1 MAEARP
7 VNQAAMD
14 RHQREQAGQDA
25 PGWGMSQAA
34 ANEAAVA
41 PAKPLFLGGKTYA
54 ISPPTLSIMASIGS
68 VARRHCEAMSPL
80 AALLHDPAWKELSPE
95 LQREC
100 AREATRAQIGGQ
112 RTVDQ
117 FDLTDQ
123 MLSNPE
129 VLAFA
134 IWCCALRNH
143 PGLTLEEIR
152 SGINPG
158 NAAEVFINFDDASG
172 MLALGGSAGASGLVA
187 SSTPEASSS
196 KAAANPSAA

>member
-1 MAEARP
+1 MAGW
-7 VNQAAMD
+7 QLD
-14 RHQREQAGQDA
+14 RQ
-25 PGWGMSQAA
+25 A
-34 ANEAAVA
+34 ANEAAAA
-41 PAKPLFLGGKTYA
+41 PVKPLFLGGKVYA

-68 VARRHCEAMSPL
+68 VARRHCEAMTPL
-80 AALLHDPAWKELSPE
+80 AALLHDSAWKELPLD

-134 IWCCALRNH
+134 VWCCALRNH
-143 PGLTLEEIR
+143 PGLALEEIR
-152 SGINPG
+152 AAITPE
-158 NAAEVFINFDDASG
+158 NAAETFINFDDASG
-172 MLALGGSAGASGLVA
+172 MLSLGGSAGVSGSAASGIPA
-187 SSTPEASSS
+187 TSSS
-196 KAAANPSAA
+196 KAAANPSAASPRSPL